1 MADNDIIK
9 AIKVEGLDLHS
20 STIGQDIKT
29 RFDSIDQ
36 NFTKILEAEYLKGV
50 KGDSVYSETIVLK
63 DDNYKDMFDEIKKL
77 IFGDN
82 YLNIGKERLNKLGEQ
97 KVTLIYEK
105 EEVSDY
111 VSAVTPTLLS
121 ILPFIYKD
129 PLFDDNVS
137 NIIIDESNIYTG
149 LDYSCTVCYD
159 KDTQTFTKL
168 DVPTV
173 YYDEQTKRFNW
184 KINGVD
190 TGLAAQGPPGSQGET
205 GTGLLIAEYAK
216 DYETKDGETYE
227 YYKLTSFYYNIDD
240 DTNINNSNESSH
252 NNVNWVP
259 TSGPGSE
266 NINKI
271 PLISNCLVFA
281 REYVEPSLT
290 PASDEAPV
298 VEEGDETQITED
310 NQTIHNWRWGLLFI
324 DKSSG
329 STIYKLKDG
338 GSLNEIIGLNG
349 ESLMNLMKK
358 NRYTF
363 IPNKY
368 KDDNVLN
375 IEPKAYGHIIY
386 SDDEHNLQLKST
398 TSSAR
403 LESQYSNNIF
413 KKIQIPITGTDKYLT
428 ISSQELN
435 GSKGLHIDFSNGGT
449 IKGNIESA
457 DKLTVNNVGD
467 SKYPVY
473 FNNGIPVQCDN
484 TLNNDISGNA
494 ATASRA
500 DAADKLTST
509 NVGSASQPVYFDA
522 KGQPQ
527 VCDSIEVP
535 ADKALKLVDNN
546 GNDLN
551 IGAEDTPVYFE
562 GGIPKVCTSIGL
574 KAATAGT
581 ADEAKKLTVN
591 AGSTNTPVYFEDGIP
606 KACGIVSA
614 ADGAYRLITNSKTR
628 SASGTAIGSAKQ
640 PIYFDNG
647 IPVVCDGKLGVDTSG
662 KADTAGT
669 ADEAKKLTV
678 NAGTIN
684 TPVYF
689 EGGVP
694 KVCTSIGLKANTA
707 GLADKA
713 SSLENARSFS
723 FNDAI
728 ICNNQSF
735 DGQKDV
741 NFNVT
746 ALNSSYLNWGSIPTN
761 SLATVRPLDIA
772 LNPALNQNRLS
783 FMPAKDIQIFGSSDG
798 KTYKEIS
805 MSDTDKVSL
814 VTTGLSKTLS
824 IGNLVKDG
832 QGMMVSIT
840 ASPGELY
847 FSLKKI
853 MINVSTNGATD
864 SAVTIMT
871 TDFNGK
877 TADIGTYKLHGWSG
891 WNAITLNTAFG
902 QAGSSQKTHIK
913 NIKLIFTAAKTDD
926 NSQSKLAIYN
936 IAMFGENC
944 WVASGGDLPKW
955 GHLYKYDIYK
965 NVSFP
970 ARLEVGDHLTAKS
983 IQVTGDSN
991 IRNMTALNIDPESGN
1006 GIIGKTDNRWEA
1018 VYTKK
1023 LDASDSVKTAEVTAD
1038 IVDVDVLKA
1047 KQFDISNIKHVKIQ
1061 EKLPSSSSITQDDK
1075 TKTAQLTA
1083 SLSRIAN
1090 SWACNADPKGA
1101 GKSKTTSNICNIT
1114 LNTSTLPKVQG
1125 DVIDVTLARV
1135 CVPIGI
1141 TYLNDYDTHG
1151 ALWWKWKAWA
1161 SVYIKDIT
1169 LKLYQGT
1176 KEVASINFGEYKT
1189 TCYSEYNANYRNC
1202 AVYYPSKSNVLLD
1215 NLKLGSQVNGKYKDI
1230 TLTAK
1235 LSYMVYRNDGGDY
1248 SDCYNTRVGTVYT
1261 PGVYFSTN
1269 IPSAYNAKFV
1279 FGTGAPNIAGK
1290 MSLSS
1295 LNNSA
1300 KTTATYTALS
1310 TLGNYMYLTEGGICI
1325 TQGNSSLFIVPPKD
1339 GSKNTKDNFG
1349 YIEVRQYD
1357 NTVSPG
1363 VTTVKKKSLFDLL
1376 S

>member
-63 DDNYKDMFDEIKKL
+63 DDNYKDMFDKIKKL
-77 IFGDN
+77 IFGDK
-82 YLNIGKERLNKLGEQ
+82 YLTIGEERLNKLGEQ

-173 YYDEQTKRFNW
+173 YYDGQTKRFNW

-190 TGLAAQGPPGSQGET
+190 TGLAAQGPPGMQGET
-205 GTGLLIAEYAK
+205 GTGLLIAEYIV
-216 DYETKDGETYE
+216 DTETKGGTSYDYI
-227 YYKLTSFYYNIDD
+227 KLTSFYYNIDD
-240 DTNINNSNESSH
+240 DTDINNATNRDNCWIS
-252 NNVNWVP
+252 VN
-259 TSGPGSE
+259 SDDM
-266 NINKI
+266 NKI
-271 PLISNCLVFA
+271 PLINNCLVFA
-281 REYVEPSLT
+281 REYVEPT
-290 PASDEAPV
+290 TASDEAPV
-298 VEEGDETQITED
+298 VEENESQITGNE
-310 NQTIHNWRWGLLFI
+310 QTIHNWRWGLLFI
-324 DKSSG
+324 DKTSG
-329 STIYKLKDG
+329 SIIYKLKDG

-363 IPNKY
+363 IPNK
-368 KDDNVLN
+368 KEGDNVLN
-375 IEPKAYGHIIY
+375 IKPNTDGHIIY
-386 SDDEHNLQLKST
+386 SDEAGNLILNST
-398 TSSAR
+398 ISDVT

-413 KKIQIPITGTDKYLT
+413 QKIQIPIAGTNKYLT
-428 ISSQELN
+428 IGLQE
-435 GSKGLHIDFSNGGT
+435 SKNCYVDFSNGGT

-457 DKLTVNNVGD
+457 DKLTVNAGD
-467 SKYPVY
+467 GKYPVY
-473 FNNGIPVQCDN
+473 FNNGIPVVCDV
-484 TLNNDISGNA
+484 TLNNSISGNA
-494 ATASRA
+494 ATASLA
-500 DAADKLTST
+500 DAADKLTTTNIGST
-509 NVGSASQPVYFDA
+509 SKPVYFNND
-522 KGQPQ
+522 GQPQ
-527 VCDSIEVP
+527 VCESIEVP
-535 ADKALKLVDNN
+535 ADKALKLVNGDND
-546 GNDLN
+546 DLN
-551 IGAEDTPVYFE
+551 IGATDTPVYFE
-562 GGIPKVCTSIGL
+562 DGKPKVCTSIGL
-574 KAATAGT
+574 KATTAGT
-581 ADEAKKLTVN
+581 ADEAKTLTVN
-591 AGSTNTPVYFEDGIP
+591 AGSTNTPVYFEGGIP
-606 KACGIVSA
+606 KVCDIVAA

-628 SASGTAIGSAKQ
+628 SASGTAIGSATR

-669 ADEAKKLTV
+669 ADKAKKLTV
-678 NAGTIN
+678 NAGSTN

-689 EGGVP
+689 EGGIP
-694 KVCTSIGLKANTA
+694 KACTSLD
-707 GLADKA
+707 LVA
-713 SSLENARSFS
+713 SRATSAAEASRLSKMCSFS

-728 ICNNQSF
+728 ICNKPGFN
-735 DGQKDV
+735 GWNDV
-741 NFNVT
+741 EFNVT
-746 ALNSSYLNWGSIPTN
+746 ALNSTYLNWGSIPTN
-761 SLATVRPLDIA
+761 SLATVRPLDVAI
-772 LNPALNQNRLS
+772 NPALNQNRLS
-783 FMPAKDIQIFGSSDG
+783 FMPAKDIQIFSSSDG
-798 KTYKEIS
+798 ETYKEVTDIS
-805 MSDTDKVSL
+805 DSDKVSL

-824 IGNLVKDG
+824 IKNLAGEYG

-864 SAVTIMT
+864 SAVTIIT

-877 TADIGTYKLHGWSG
+877 TVDMGTYKLHGWSG
-891 WNAITLNTAFG
+891 WNAITLNSAFG

-913 NIKLIFTAAKTDD
+913 TIKLIFTAAKKDD

-936 IAMFGENC
+936 IAMFGEDC

-955 GHLYKYDIYK
+955 GHLYKYDINK

-970 ARLEVGDHLTAKS
+970 ARLEVGEGLTAKS
-983 IQVTGDSN
+983 IQVTGQSN

-1018 VYTKK
+1018 IYTKK
-1023 LDASDSVKTAEVTAD
+1023 LDASDYIKTTEVTAD
-1038 IVDVDVLKA
+1038 IVDTDVLKA

-1075 TKTAQLTA
+1075 IKTTQLTA
-1083 SLSRIAN
+1083 SMSRIAN

-1114 LNTSTLPKVQG
+1114 LNTSILPKVQG
-1125 DVIDVTLARV
+1125 DVIDITLAKV

-1169 LKLYQGT
+1169 LKIYQGT
-1176 KEVASINFGEYKT
+1176 KEVASITFDSYKT
-1189 TCYSEYNANYRNC
+1189 TCYDEYNANYRNC
-1202 AVYYPSKSNVLLD
+1202 AVYYPSRSNVLLD
-1215 NLKLGSQVNGKYKDI
+1215 NLQLGSQVNGKYKNI
-1230 TLTAK
+1230 ILTAK
-1235 LSYMVYRNDGGDY
+1235 LSYTVYRNDGGDY

-1269 IPSAYNAKFV
+1269 TPPTYNAKFV
-1279 FGTGAPNIAGK
+1279 FGTGTPNIASK

-1295 LNNSA
+1295 LNDSA
-1300 KTTATYTALS
+1300 KTNATYTALS
-1310 TLGNYMYLTEGGICI
+1310 DLGNYMYLTEGGICI
-1325 TQGNSSLFIVPPKD
+1325 THGNSSLFIVPPKD
-1339 GSKNTKDNFG
+1339 GSKSTKDNFG

-1363 VTTVKKKSLFDLL
+1363 VTTVKRKTFWDLL